1 VQDYCGNETACLI
14 ISTENHT
21 APPYFFR
28 YKIRVPQTKKT
39 YQPYDRELSA
49 YTFHIWTRCCDNDCV
64 TIMMRVKPVAVVSVA
79 VAAVIGSMAHTPS
92 DRWIKASLLHRLSV
106 SSSEAK
112 ITQRQLTSSQCTLV
126 LVSCCMD
133 VRIMWLTKHES
144 CTNSTGQAIALDIDV
159 SIVSS
164 YLQEVFSRS
173 CLLVILN
180 YWSPT

>member
-1 VQDYCGNETACLI
+1 MQHE
-14 ISTENHT
+14 
-21 APPYFFR
+21 R
-28 YKIRVPQTKKT
+28 KIKI
-39 YQPYDRELSA
+39 A
-49 YTFHIWTRCCDNDCV
+49 
-64 TIMMRVKPVAVVSVA
+64 
-79 VAAVIGSMAHTPS
+79 
-92 DRWIKASLLHRLSV
+92 LLQGLSV
-106 SSSEAK
+106 SSCEAK
-112 ITQRQLTSSQCTLV
+112 ITQWQFTSSQYTLV
-126 LVSCCMD
+126 LVSCYME